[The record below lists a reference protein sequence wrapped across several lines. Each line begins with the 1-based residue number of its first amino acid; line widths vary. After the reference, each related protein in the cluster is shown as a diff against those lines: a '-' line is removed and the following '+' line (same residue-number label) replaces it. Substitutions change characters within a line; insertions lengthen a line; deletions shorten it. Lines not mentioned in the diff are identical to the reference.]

1 MVGRHRSAR
10 FDRLGVA
17 LRVHALSVSLG
28 YAGLMR
34 IFERFGG
41 LRRHV
46 VFVMLSEHFT
56 RDKHTG
62 FVEFALRNNALLF
75 GKEVGQNALIFDINR
90 LRRIGDTEVNG
101 YAVLSRTTEFFSTT
115 PPRRNVRPTGAS
127 LAAT

>member
-46 VFVMLSEHFT
+46 IFVMLGEHFT

-62 FVEFALRNNALLF
+62 FVEFALRNNALLDR
-75 GKEVGQNALIFDINR
+75 KSTR
-90 LRRIGDTEVNG
+90 LNSSHTTV
-101 YAVLSRTTEFFSTT
+101 SRMPSS
-115 PPRRNVRPTGAS
+115 A
-127 LAAT
+127 